1 MDHRDEA
8 DATTPMTHPGR
19 SLFEIFAAA
28 LPDGVEATTGTQQA
42 ELARRLD
49 AMLEEA
55 HAQWPRLEG
64 SDADFVAFVAIRVRG
79 APLETLT
86 RMHPPDLYLA
96 YACSARI
103 AGAVEA
109 FDAQHGATLVELLCR
124 RGVHPTTAT
133 EIKQQLYTRL
143 FVGDG
148 STPPKIDTYGGR
160 GRLSAWVRVAAVRD
174 YLNLRRGRQREV
186 GLDEAMLATV
196 AGGSDDP
203 ELELLKSTYREEFK
217 TAFAAAVAA
226 LSPRQRNLMRQHLID
241 GLSVDN
247 LAALYHVHR
256 TTVGR
261 WLASAQ
267 ERLFERTRQDL
278 MKRLRLGRD
287 EIESVMRLIRSRAE
301 LPPPGALFHD
311 DGQEPGE

>member
-1 MDHRDEA
+1 MIR
-8 DATTPMTHPGR
+8 PSR
-19 SLFEIFAAA
+19 SLFETFAAA
-28 LPDGVEATTGTQQA
+28 LPDGVEPTTGAQQA

-49 AMLEEA
+49 EMLEEA
-55 HAQWPRLEG
+55 HAEWPRLAG
-64 SDADFVAFVAIRVRG
+64 PDADFVAFVAARVRG
-79 APLETLT
+79 APLDALA
-86 RMHPPDLYLA
+86 RMHARDLYLA
-96 YACSARI
+96 FACSARI

-109 FDAQHGATLVELLCR
+109 FDAEHGATLVDLLCR
-124 RGVHPTTAT
+124 RGVHVTTAT

-148 STPPKIDTYGGR
+148 TTPAKIDTYGGR

-174 YLNLRRGRQREV
+174 FLNLRRGRQREV

-196 AGGSDDP
+196 AGGNDDP

-247 LAALYHVHR
+247 LAALYRVHR

-278 MKRLRLGRD
+278 MRRLRLGRD

-301 LPPPGALFHD
+301 LPSSALFHD
-311 DGQEPGE
+311 DGDEPQE